1 YIIPLHDLLTLQVN
15 FLPLTSKKFIL
26 GQKIFF
32 LKEADM
38 YLLEG
43 NIGVG
48 KSTFLRLIQKQCPEI
63 LVIQEPQESWSS
75 QTYGQ
80 SLLENFYKDAQR
92 WAYTIETLA
101 LVTRVKHHMA
111 TQALKLPFSLM
122 ERSVYSGHYCFA
134 QNGYASGFLSPL
146 EWDVYS
152 RMVDVLVHQ
161 HCKPP
166 HGFIYLQAQPAICFE
181 RIQRRHRHGES
192 HITLEYLKQIHNFH
206 EKLLVEKQ
214 GITGQLSNVPVLILD
229 AQFDLATQS
238 ERFTTYVKQVK
249 DFMVHT
255 EQQRN
260 ISSSHTISKM
270 ERTSV

>member
-1 YIIPLHDLLTLQVN
+1 
-15 FLPLTSKKFIL
+15 
-26 GQKIFF
+26 
-32 LKEADM
+32 M

-48 KSTFLRLIQKQCPEI
+48 KSTFLRLIQEQCPEI

-75 QTYGQ
+75 QAYGQ
-80 SLLENFYKDAQR
+80 SLLENFYKDAHR

-111 TQALKLPFSLM
+111 TQALKLPLSLM

-161 HCKPP
+161 HCRPP
-166 HGFIYLQAQPAICFE
+166 HGFIYLRAQPEVCFD
-181 RIQRRHRHGES
+181 RIQKRQRHGES
-192 HITLEYLKQIHNFH
+192 NITCEYLQQIHNFH
-206 EKLLVEKQ
+206 EKFLIEKH
-214 GITGQLSNVPVLILD
+214 GIAANLNKTPVLVLD
-229 AQFDLATQS
+229 AQFDLATHPEQ
-238 ERFTTYVKQVK
+238 FAAYIQQIK

-260 ISSSHTISKM
+260 ASSSRSISKT
-270 ERTSV
+270 ERTSA

>member
-1 YIIPLHDLLTLQVN
+1 
-15 FLPLTSKKFIL
+15 
-26 GQKIFF
+26 
-32 LKEADM
+32 M

-48 KSTFLRLIQKQCPEI
+48 KSTFLRLIQKECPEI

-101 LVTRVKHHMA
+101 LVTRVKHHMS

-134 QNGYASGFLSPL
+134 KNGYSSGFLSPL

-166 HGFIYLQAQPAICFE
+166 HGFIYLRAQPEICFE
-181 RIQRRHRHGES
+181 RIQKRQRQGES
-192 HITLEYLKQIHNFH
+192 HITLEYLQQIHNFH
-206 EKLLVEKQ
+206 EKFLIEKQAIAANLQQVPLLVF
-214 GITGQLSNVPVLILD
+214 D
-229 AQFDLATQS
+229 AGYDLTTQP
-238 ERFTTYVKQVK
+238 ERFVQYIQQVK
-249 DFMVHT
+249 DFMLCT
-255 EQQRN
+255 EQKIN
-260 ISSSHTISKM
+260 NSPTKTISKT
-270 ERTSV
+270 EKTIA

>member
-1 YIIPLHDLLTLQVN
+1 
-15 FLPLTSKKFIL
+15 
-26 GQKIFF
+26 
-32 LKEADM
+32 M

-48 KSTFLRLIQKQCPEI
+48 KSTFLRLIQKECPEI

-111 TQALKLPFSLM
+111 TQALKLPLSLM

-134 QNGYASGFLSPL
+134 RNGYAHGFLSPL

-166 HGFIYLQAQPAICFE
+166 HGFIYLRAQPEICFD
-181 RIQRRHRHGES
+181 RVQKRQRQGES
-192 HITLEYLKQIHNFH
+192 HITLEYLQQIHHWH

-214 GITGQLSNVPVLILD
+214 EIASNLSKVPVLILD
-229 AQFDLATQS
+229 TQVDFAANP
-238 ERFTTYVKQVK
+238 ERFKAYIQQVK
-249 DFMVHT
+249 DFMLCT
-255 EQQRN
+255 EQKIN
-260 ISSSHTISKM
+260 GSPAKAISKT
-270 ERTSV
+270 EKTIA

>member
-1 YIIPLHDLLTLQVN
+1 
-15 FLPLTSKKFIL
+15 
-26 GQKIFF
+26 
-32 LKEADM
+32 M

-75 QTYGQ
+75 QAYGQ

-134 QNGYASGFLSPL
+134 RNGYTSGFLSPL

-166 HGFIYLQAQPAICFE
+166 HGFIYLQAQPEICFE
-181 RIQRRHRHGES
+181 RIQRRQRHGES

-206 EKLLVEKQ
+206 EKLLIEKQ
-214 GITGQLSNVPVLILD
+214 GIAANLRQIPVLVLD
-229 AQFDLATQS
+229 VQFDLATQP
-238 ERFTTYVKQVK
+238 ERFTAYIQQVK
-249 DFMVHT
+249 DFMVHI
-255 EQQRN
+255 EQQHHTL
-260 ISSSHTISKM
+260 ISQAIAKTEKTIS
-270 ERTSV
+270 